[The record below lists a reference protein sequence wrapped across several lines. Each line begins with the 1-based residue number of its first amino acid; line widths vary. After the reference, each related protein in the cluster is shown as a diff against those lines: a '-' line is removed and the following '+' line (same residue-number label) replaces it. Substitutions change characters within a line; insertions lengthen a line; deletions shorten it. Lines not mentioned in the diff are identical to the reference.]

1 VAARIFAG
9 TLRHEAVLERM
20 APVSDGQGGHA
31 EDWQEVARVFA
42 RIEPVSARSVI
53 VADHAEARVTHRVT
67 VRFRDDLK
75 SGMRFL
81 IGERVLAISAV
92 HDPEERGRF
101 LQCLVREVGR

>member
-1 VAARIFAG
+1 MAARIFAG
-9 TLRHEAVLERM
+9 TLRHEGGLQRTV
-20 APVSDGQGGHA
+20 PVPDGQGGHG

-42 RIEPVSARSVI
+42 RIEPVSARSVV
-53 VADHAEARVTHRVT
+53 VADRAEARVTHRVT
-67 VRFRDDLK
+67 VRFRDDLL

-81 IGERVLAISAV
+81 FEERVLEIAAV